1 MASSKEYRDYIL
13 EQLSHLNPTYKS
25 MMGEFLIYV
34 NGVYFGGIFDN
45 RLLVKITDTNSKYQ
59 LPIQLPYDNAKPMYL
74 VENVD
79 NREYLESLVID
90 TIKGLKL

>member
-1 MASSKEYRDYIL
+1 MSIESAKIYL
-13 EQLSHLNPTYKS
+13 LLV
-25 MMGEFLIYV
+25 YV

-59 LPIQLPYDNAKPMYL
+59 LPIQLPYDNAKSMYL

-79 NREYLESLVID
+79 DCEYLESLVID

>member
-59 LPIQLPYDNAKPMYL
+59 LPIQLPYDNANPMYL

-79 NREYLESLVID
+79 DHEYLESLVID
-90 TIKGLKL
+90 TIKGLR